1 MGGGKSEVSAAGKGR
16 VRGGMGMWQGGLS
29 SMRYPEKSKMSTNKK
44 GKTSR
49 KEAQGK
55 REGGNQ
61 GVMRGGE
68 RGGEER
74 WQGRTYARCNGR
86 HQRATPLDH
95 AGNPTRM
102 LAAPIFARSAT
113 THCRKQQPKQK
124 HNKLPHRPGNKKLAA
139 P

>member
-61 GVMRGGE
+61 GGMRGGE
-68 RGGEER
+68 RG
-74 WQGRTYARCNGR
+74 A
-86 HQRATPLDH
+86 
-95 AGNPTRM
+95 
-102 LAAPIFARSAT
+102 ARSDGRGGRMHDAMVDINARHHLT
-113 THCRKQQPKQK
+113 MPAIQHACWQHPV
-124 HNKLPHRPGNKKLAA
+124 
-139 P
+139 

>member
-29 SMRYPEKSKMSTNKK
+29 SMRYTEKSKMSTNKK

-61 GVMRGGE
+61 GVMRGGGE
-68 RGGEER
+68 GRRG
-74 WQGRTYARCNGR
+74 AM
-86 HQRATPLDH
+86 
-95 AGNPTRM
+95 AGADVCTMQWSTSTRD
-102 LAAPIFARSAT
+102 T
-113 THCRKQQPKQK
+113 T
-124 HNKLPHRPGNKKLAA
+124 
-139 P
+139 